1 MATAFDPI
9 DLGRHRL
16 RSRIVMAPMSRSR
29 AYGPAALP
37 GPSTATYYR
46 QRASAG
52 LIVSEGIQPSPVAR
66 GYPATPGLYSPAQ
79 VDAWRTVTD
88 AVHAAGGTIFAQL
101 MHAGR
106 IGHPSLLPDGLI
118 PVGPSPITA
127 DAQVFTPQG
136 PRPCVEPRE
145 LTEADIAATIQDFTT
160 AACNAVAAG
169 FDGVELHGANGF
181 LLHQFLSAQSNT
193 RTDAWGGSVANRIR
207 FPIEVATAVAG
218 AIGADRVGIQLSP
231 GNPYNGMVEQDCPQT
246 YGALATALD
255 GIGLAYLGLAEG
267 PDRALTRKLRGIWSG
282 VFLLNPH
289 TAPRPT
295 GLPELDLV
303 TDGTTDL
310 LSFGSLFL
318 ANPDLPHRLA
328 LGGPFN
334 PADPSTYYG
343 GDDHGYT
350 DYPTLDQ
357 TQTQTQDREQ
367 AAGPAP
373 LRARTVP

>member
-16 RSRIVMAPMSRSR
+16 RNRIVMAPMSRSR

-37 GPSTATYYR
+37 GPSTAAYYR
-46 QRASAG
+46 QRATAG

-66 GYPATPGLYSPAQ
+66 GYPATPGLYSAEQ
-79 VDAWRTVTD
+79 VDAWREVTD
-88 AVHAAGGTIFAQL
+88 EVHAAAGTIFAQL

-106 IGHPSLLPDGLI
+106 IGHPSLLPDGLT
-118 PVGPSPITA
+118 PVAPSPVTA

-145 LTEADIAATIQDFTT
+145 LTDADVTATIQDFAT
-160 AACNAVAAG
+160 AARNAVAAG

-181 LLHQFLSAQSNT
+181 LIHQFLSARSNT
-193 RTDAWGGSVANRIR
+193 RTDGWGGSVTDRIR
-207 FPIEVATAVAG
+207 FPVEVAMAVAG
-218 AIGADRVGIQLSP
+218 EIGPDRVGIQLSP

-246 YGALATALD
+246 YGALVTALD

-267 PDRALTRKLRGIWSG
+267 PDRELTRQLRGIWSG
-282 VFLLNPH
+282 VFLLNPF
-289 TAPRPT
+289 TAPRST

-303 TDGTTDL
+303 QDGSTDL

-318 ANPDLPHRLA
+318 ANPDLPRRLA
-328 LGGPFN
+328 QGGPFN

-343 GDDHGYT
+343 GGDHGYT
-350 DYPTLDQ
+350 DYPTLD
-357 TQTQTQDREQ
+357 E
-367 AAGPAP
+367 AVEPAP
-373 LRARTVP
+373 LRARSGP